1 MENCWILTNG
11 LIEQWGYDS
20 TSTSGSGSKF
30 TEQLNISYSNT
41 NYVINCIP
49 YSTTQQYS
57 VTIKS
62 TPTVNSFEVQTYQ
75 ITSGSS
81 DRTPLRF
88 QTKGY

>member
-1 MENCWILTNG
+1 MNG

-20 TSTSGSGSKF
+20 TSISGSGSKF
-30 TEQLNISYSNT
+30 TETLPINYSNT

-62 TPTVNSFEVQTYQ
+62 TPTANTFEVQTYQ

-81 DRTPLRF
+81 DRTPLRWR
-88 QTKGY
+88 TIGY